1 MTKSFKEYYANPEF
15 KEKHQ
20 KYMLE
25 PIECE
30 CGCVVMRSNISKHKK
45 TPKHLKKMMEKK
57 KVDISINED
66 TYNRL
71 LNKIKDDLKL

>member
-1 MTKSFKEYYANPEF
+1 MVKTFKEYYADPEF

-30 CGCVVMRSNISKHKK
+30 CGCKVMRSNISKHKK
-45 TPKHLKKMMEKK
+45 TPKHTKMMDKK
-57 KVDISINED
+57 EVNINEE

-71 LNKIKDDLKL
+71 LNKIKKDLKL

>member
-1 MTKSFKEYYANPEF
+1 MVKTFKEYYSNPEF

-25 PIECE
+25 TIECE
-30 CGCVVMRSNISKHKK
+30 CGCKVMRSNISKHRK
-45 TPKHLKKMMEKK
+45 TPKHKKMMDKK
-57 KVDISINED
+57 ELDVSED

-71 LNKIKDDLKL
+71 LNKIKQDLNLK

>member
-1 MTKSFKEYYANPEF
+1 MVKTFKEYYADPEF

-30 CGCVVMRSNISKHKK
+30 CGCKVMRSNISKHKK
-45 TPKHLKKMMEKK
+45 TSKHKKMMDKK
-57 KVDISINED
+57 DTSINDE
-66 TYNRL
+66 TYNFL
-71 LNKIKDDLKL
+71 LKKLKEDLNLK